1 MREIL
6 PGDLIGFASFS
17 GLARNRSGYS
27 HSRNP
32 LSDRFI
38 TPAERSAGSGNDEAG
53 DHGTVNESI
62 LIHLQV
68 SFNEAILG

>member
-1 MREIL
+1 ML
-6 PGDLIGFASFS
+6 G
-17 GLARNRSGYS
+17 
-27 HSRNP
+27 
-32 LSDRFI
+32 
-38 TPAERSAGSGNDEAG
+38 ERSAGSGNDEAG